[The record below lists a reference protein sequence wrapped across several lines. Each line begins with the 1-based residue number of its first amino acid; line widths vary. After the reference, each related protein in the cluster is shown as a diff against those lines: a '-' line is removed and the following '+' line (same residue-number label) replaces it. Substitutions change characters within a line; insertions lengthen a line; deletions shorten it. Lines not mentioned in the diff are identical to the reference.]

1 MTATSGYRN
10 PVLPGFY
17 PDPSVCRVGD
27 EYFLVTSTF
36 TWFPGIPVF
45 RSTDLVDW
53 HQIGH
58 VLDRPSQLDLSA
70 SQGWASMGIYAPTIR
85 HHDGRFFVI
94 VQNVLTTGGETI
106 YMTAE
111 DPAGPWSDP
120 VRIHRDGGDPDLT
133 WDADGTCW
141 VHVAAFDHIERF
153 RIDDTTGEILSEPE
167 RTWSGTGGQYPEAP
181 HVFERDGDWY
191 LLLAEGGT
199 RHGHAVSIARGSSP
213 AGPWESCPHNPVL
226 THRGTGRPIQNVGH
240 GDLVE
245 APDGS
250 WWLVVLG
257 VRPRGV
263 SPAFHVL
270 GRETFLAPVEWV
282 DGWPVIAPLELEVST
297 RPPGD
302 PDPVEWTGRDDF
314 DGDAPG
320 PCWIAVRRS
329 PGEFASTT
337 DRPGWLT
344 LHGTEASLD
353 AEYPVLLGRRQ
364 QHHLCRARTLLDRGT
379 AAEAG
384 LTVYDDELSHY
395 RVAVVGDRVVA
406 SGRTGPFRT
415 EFGAAPAPDGPV
427 VLRVETAKGL
437 HGPDTVRLGF
447 EDGAGTFR
455 VLAELDGR
463 YLSTEV
469 TGGFVGR
476 VLGLY
481 AVGGAAAFDW
491 FDYQEADGSR

>member
-1 MTATSGYRN
+1 MDQPMGFRN

-27 EYFLVTSTF
+27 EYFLATSTF
-36 TWFPGIPVF
+36 TWFPGIPIF
-45 RSTDLVDW
+45 RSRNLVDW
-53 HQIGH
+53 HQVGH
-58 VLDRPSQLDLSA
+58 ALERPSQLDLTATS
-70 SQGWASMGIYAPTIR
+70 GWASMGVYAPTIR
-85 HHDGRFFVI
+85 HHAGRFFVI
-94 VQNVLTTGGETI
+94 VQNVLTTGGEVFFV
-106 YMTAE
+106 TAE

-120 VRIHRDGGDPDLT
+120 VRLPLDGGDPDLV

-141 VHVAAFDHIERF
+141 VHIAVFDHVERF
-153 RIDDTTGEILSEPE
+153 RIDDTTGEVLSEPE

-181 HVFERDGDWY
+181 HVFEKDGTWY

-199 RHGHAVSIARGSSP
+199 RHGHAVSIARGPSP
-213 AGPWESCPHNPVL
+213 TGPWEGCPDNPVL
-226 THRGTGRPIQNVGH
+226 THRGSGRPIQNVGH

-245 APDGS
+245 ARDGS

-282 DGWPVIAPLELEVST
+282 DGWPVIAPLELEVPT

-302 PDPVEWTGRDDF
+302 PDPVTWTGRDDF
-314 DGDAPG
+314 DGPVLAPT
-320 PCWIAVRRS
+320 WIAVRRS
-329 PGEFASTT
+329 PTDFASTVE
-337 DRPGWLT
+337 RPGSLT
-344 LHGTEASLD
+344 LAGTEATLD
-353 AEYPVLLGRRQ
+353 DDYPVLLARRQ
-364 QHHLCRARTLLDRGT
+364 QHHLCRARACVDPST
-379 AAEAG
+379 ATEAG
-384 LTVYDDELSHY
+384 LAVYHDELSHY
-395 RVAVVGDRVVA
+395 RVAVVGDRIVA

-415 EFGAAPAPDGPV
+415 EFGSAPSPDGPV
-427 VLRVETAKGL
+427 VLRIETGKGF
-437 HGPDTVRLGF
+437 HGPDTVRLGH
-447 EDGAGTFR
+447 EDAGGTFH

-469 TGGFVGR
+469 TGGFVAR

-481 AVGGAAAFDW
+481 ALGGTATFDW
-491 FDYQEADGSR
+491 FEYEQIDGP